1 MIVRTRIS
9 ATAMAYIQQASA
21 QSSMP
26 QSITVAID
34 DLVRLTDEPWCSVF
48 HHFTEK

>member
-1 MIVRTRIS
+1 MIRAHAHQRHGDRIHPEG
-9 ATAMAYIQQASA
+9 QR

-34 DLVRLTDEPWCSVF
+34 DLVRLTDEPWCRVF